1 MFISKDEYYDLLD
14 CKEIN
19 TKLEE
24 EIKRLEYM
32 LNTRDKSCKVGPWC
46 KNCGHWVE
54 DESVI
59 TSSIINEYTLEDAYY
74 GVPIP
79 KKIGG
84 KVGYCNKYIHTL
96 CPDFT
101 LKV

>member
-1 MFISKDEYYDLLD
+1 MFISKSEYYNLLD

-19 TKLEE
+19 KKLEE
-24 EIKRLEYM
+24 EIKRLEYA
-32 LNTRDKSCKVGPWC
+32 LNTREKTCKVGAWC

-59 TSSIINEYTLEDAYY
+59 TSSRINEYTLEDAYY
-74 GVPIP
+74 GLPIP
-79 KKIGG
+79 KHIGG
-84 KVGYCNKYIHTL
+84 KVGYCNKYINTL
-96 CPDFT
+96 CPDFA